1 MLFIFEV
8 LSQFRLSGESEIGL
22 KCFLML
28 ETGFSWGIGVMS
40 ACFHARG
47 SFCSLYKV
55 LSRCMISV
63 RTLVYFLR
71 IQLPMSS
78 GPGAIDVLR
87 FFNFFNTESLLAW

>member
-1 MLFIFEV
+1 M
-8 LSQFRLSGESEIGL
+8 S
-22 KCFLML
+22 
-28 ETGFSWGIGVMS
+28 ETGFSLGIGVMS

-47 SFCSLYKV
+47 SFCSLYEA
-55 LSRCMISV
+55 LSRCVIGSV